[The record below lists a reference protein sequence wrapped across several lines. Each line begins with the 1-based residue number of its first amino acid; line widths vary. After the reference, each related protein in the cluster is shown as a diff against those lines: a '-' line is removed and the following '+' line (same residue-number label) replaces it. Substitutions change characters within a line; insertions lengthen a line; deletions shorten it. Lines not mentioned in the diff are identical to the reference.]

1 MIGWLD
7 GFELFTELLKLFW
20 INCDC
25 NVPMYFY
32 VGEIILCEPGLLL
45 LLLSMLPSGLPLFSE
60 SLAITLFAFVFGFK
74 IVLAGW
80 FSGEEIVDFLVPTPF
95 PLPLIPLFEF
105 L

>member
-1 MIGWLD
+1 
-7 GFELFTELLKLFW
+7 
-20 INCDC
+20 
-25 NVPMYFY
+25 
-32 VGEIILCEPGLLL
+32 
-45 LLLSMLPSGLPLFSE
+45 MLPSGLPLFSE